1 MGILK
6 IKNLSLNINGK
17 NILSNLNI
25 DLKKDC
31 IHAFVGPNGAGKSTL
46 GFAVMGLDG
55 YRNFKG
61 DILYNG
67 SSIRNLNVY
76 QRAKKGIT
84 LAWQEPARFEGLTVE
99 KFIRVSSKN
108 KDQKSVTGV
117 LEKVGLDPDEYLER
131 AVDRSLSGGER
142 KRIELAS
149 VIAMNPKIAILDEP
163 DSGID
168 IVSLENIFGAIKF
181 LKTSGSTVILITHS
195 LAVLKQAEYAFL
207 LCNGSIIQEGSIQ
220 EISKYFEGKCI
231 TCHHKNF
238 PEETGS

>member
-6 IKNLSLNINGK
+6 IKSLSLNLNGK
-17 NILSNLNI
+17 NILNNLNI
-25 DLKKDC
+25 DLKKDY
-31 IHAFVGPNGAGKSTL
+31 IHAVVGPNGAGKSTL
-46 GFAVMGLDG
+46 GFAIMGLDG
-55 YRNFKG
+55 YRNFEG
-61 DILYNG
+61 EILYNG
-67 SSIRNLNVY
+67 SSIKDLNVY

-84 LAWQEPARFEGLTVE
+84 LAWQEPARFEGITVE

-108 KDQKSVTGV
+108 KDLKSVAGV
-117 LEKVGLDPDEYLER
+117 LEKVGLDPGEYLER

-181 LKTSGSTVILITHS
+181 LKASGSTIILITHS
-195 LAVLKQAEYAFL
+195 LAVLKQAEYGFL
-207 LCNGSIIQEGSIQ
+207 LCSGSIIQEGTIQ
-220 EISKYFEGKCI
+220 EISKYFKGRCI
-231 TCHHKNF
+231 PCHHKNL
-238 PEETGS
+238 PEEMGS